1 MNRKKIWLILGP
13 ALFALS
19 FIPYGGLTQNV
30 RLALGTVLWMGVWW
44 VAMPVPPAITAF
56 LPVVINAV
64 FALTDMSSITNCYS
78 AELVF
83 LLAGADIITMVWEI
97 TGVDKRI
104 AAHSLALVGTSVRQ
118 QVVIWFL
125 ISTVL
130 SAVLPNTVVA
140 AVLCSIA
147 MAMLKFVGEGDVG
160 KSSAAKLVLLAIVWG
175 ANNGGMFTPL
185 GGAMNL
191 ITVSYIEELTGA
203 EFLYTDWVRALWPFA
218 LAVTVLPLVYLLL
231 LPCKKKTLEG
241 SKTYFSDLCKSL
253 PKLSRAGRISLIVFA
268 AAALLAFT
276 RQLYQRQ
283 FPALKPGFVFLIGGL
298 IMFFLRDEEKKPII
312 NASIEVGSTV
322 IGLENGLVLKS
333 PDVITIINSVSSGGE
348 QLYLNNYRVWVNE
361 QEIYSPCSQTGSSF
375 GYETYLSNEGAN
387 TITIS
392 ATDADGYAVKQSWTV
407 YYEKGDVTVTIS
419 VEATTVGLGYLVPPT
434 DVTVPGGTDLLTMV
448 TQLLSDNG
456 FSPSVSSNYLAAIQ
470 RPSICD
476 GFYIDEEL
484 MELIVSDEMDDFGAG
499 LDPQPASMDS
509 LGEFDFYRWS
519 GWMYSYNG
527 RYPGYSMSACKPQDG
542 AEIRLRF
549 TLALGK
555 DIGGFNADAGVYGA
569 SSGNYYREW

>member
-147 MAMLKFVGEGDVG
+147 MAMLKFVGEGDVE

-191 ITVSYIEELTGA
+191 ITVSYVEELTGA

-218 LAVTVLPLVYLLL
+218 LAVTVLTLVYLLL
-231 LPCKKKTLEG
+231 LPCKKKTLE
-241 SKTYFSDLCKSL
+241 
-253 PKLSRAGRISLIVFA
+253 
-268 AAALLAFT
+268 
-276 RQLYQRQ
+276 
-283 FPALKPGFVFLIGGL
+283 
-298 IMFFLRDEEKKPII
+298 
-312 NASIEVGSTV
+312 
-322 IGLENGLVLKS
+322 
-333 PDVITIINSVSSGGE
+333 
-348 QLYLNNYRVWVNE
+348 
-361 QEIYSPCSQTGSSF
+361 
-375 GYETYLSNEGAN
+375 
-387 TITIS
+387 
-392 ATDADGYAVKQSWTV
+392 
-407 YYEKGDVTVTIS
+407 
-419 VEATTVGLGYLVPPT
+419 
-434 DVTVPGGTDLLTMV
+434 
-448 TQLLSDNG
+448 
-456 FSPSVSSNYLAAIQ
+456 
-470 RPSICD
+470 
-476 GFYIDEEL
+476 
-484 MELIVSDEMDDFGAG
+484 
-499 LDPQPASMDS
+499 
-509 LGEFDFYRWS
+509 
-519 GWMYSYNG
+519 
-527 RYPGYSMSACKPQDG
+527 
-542 AEIRLRF
+542 
-549 TLALGK
+549 
-555 DIGGFNADAGVYGA
+555 
-569 SSGNYYREW
+569 

>member
-1 MNRKKIWLILGP
+1 MNRKKIWFILGP

-19 FIPYGGLTQNV
+19 FIPYSGLTQNV

-218 LAVTVLPLVYLLL
+218 LAVTALTLVYLLL

-241 SKTYFSDLCKSL
+241 SKTNFSDLCKSL
-253 PKLSRAGRISLIVFA
+253 PKLSRAGRVSLIVFA

-276 RQLYQRQ
+276 RQLYQQQ
-283 FPALKPGFVFLIGGL
+283 FPVLKPGFVFLIGGL

-312 NASIEVGSTV
+312 TWEHVEQNLMWGMFFLFAGGTALGALVNGSGASEVFAGLIARFPVHNTFLLVLIIVILNVILSDVINNTACAAVTIPIV
-322 IGLENGLVLKS
+322 IGIAQGLSLPVIPYLWVATVSYNLSYTLPTSIRSIPIGYGLSPRYMFVRGIVLTVVMVLAVS
-333 PDVITIINSVSSGGE
+333 VIGWALITFWPGFSV
-348 QLYLNNYRVWVNE
+348 L
-361 QEIYSPCSQTGSSF
+361 
-375 GYETYLSNEGAN
+375 
-387 TITIS
+387 
-392 ATDADGYAVKQSWTV
+392 
-407 YYEKGDVTVTIS
+407 
-419 VEATTVGLGYLVPPT
+419 TTVG
-434 DVTVPGGTDLLTMV
+434 
-448 TQLLSDNG
+448 
-456 FSPSVSSNYLAAIQ
+456 
-470 RPSICD
+470 
-476 GFYIDEEL
+476 
-484 MELIVSDEMDDFGAG
+484 
-499 LDPQPASMDS
+499 
-509 LGEFDFYRWS
+509 
-519 GWMYSYNG
+519 
-527 RYPGYSMSACKPQDG
+527 
-542 AEIRLRF
+542 
-549 TLALGK
+549 
-555 DIGGFNADAGVYGA
+555 
-569 SSGNYYREW
+569 